1 MSKATSAK
9 NVSTI
14 IVSPVQKD
22 HELLHTVG
30 SAMGMSLD
38 CWDLDRMNCVFVN
51 LLITDLARA
60 GPSDDA

>member
-9 NVSTI
+9 NVTI
-14 IVSPVQKD
+14 IIISPVQKD
-22 HELLHTVG
+22 HELQHTVG
-30 SAMGMSLD
+30 NARVTSLD